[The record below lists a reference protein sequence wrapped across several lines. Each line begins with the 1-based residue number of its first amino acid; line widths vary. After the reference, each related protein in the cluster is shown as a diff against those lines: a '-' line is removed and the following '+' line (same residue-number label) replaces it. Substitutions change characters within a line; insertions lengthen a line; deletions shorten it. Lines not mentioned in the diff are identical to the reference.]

1 MSKDV
6 NIYDIA
12 KLTGVSKSTVSRV
25 LNDHVHV
32 SEKTRKRVQKA
43 IDDYTYIPNNSA
55 RSLSSASTQT
65 VVLLVCGITNP
76 FFSKIIAIILEQL
89 RNNGFTVTLHSFE
102 PGFDANIVDAAI
114 SICKEK
120 RPKGIILLGGNFEGS
135 HDKLR
140 MIGVPIVMAST
151 TIYGDSDRSWFS
163 SVTIDDEKEGYKMAD
178 YICRHG
184 HRKIAVIGQSY
195 LRQIGMS
202 NAFKQYGVTA
212 TEADLESERAFSFH
226 TGYKIAKKLLENGE
240 YTCFLCLSDVL
251 AIGAIKAVQ
260 EKGLRVPQDIS
271 VFGFDGIEN
280 GAYTNPAL
288 TTFVQ
293 PFDEI
298 AEKSISTLLGII
310 NARKPH
316 KHYILHSTLESGGSF
331 SPTLPP
337 YVKG

>member
-12 KLTGVSKSTVSRV
+12 QLAGVSKSTVSRV
-25 LNDHVHV
+25 LNDHAHV
-32 SEKTRKRVQKA
+32 SDKTRKRVQQA

-76 FFSKIIAIILEQL
+76 FFSRIIALILEKM
-89 RNNGFTVTLHSFE
+89 RSKNYEVILHSYE

-120 RPKGIILLGGNFEGS
+120 RPRGIILLGGNFEGS

-140 MIGVPIVMAST
+140 LIGVPIVMAST
-151 TIYGDSDRSWFS
+151 TIYEDNDRSWFS
-163 SVTIDDEKEGYKMAD
+163 SVTIDDEKEGYKMAE
-178 YICRHG
+178 YICQHG
-184 HRKIAVIGQSY
+184 HRKIAVVGQSY
-195 LRQIGMS
+195 LRQIGI
-202 NAFKQYGVTA
+202 NNVFKKYGITA
-212 TEADLESERAFSFH
+212 TEADMESDRAFSFH

-260 EKGLRVPQDIS
+260 EKGLCVPHDIS

-280 GAYTNPAL
+280 GAYTNPVLA
-288 TTFVQ
+288 TFVQ

-298 AEKSISTLLGII
+298 AEKSVSTLLGLI
-310 NARKPH
+310 NAGKTH
-316 KHYILHSTLESGGSF
+316 KHFILQSTLEKGGSF
-331 SPTLPP
+331 
-337 YVKG
+337 VKCP